1 MHFINATAF
10 TIAAI
15 VRTHVSTKVL
25 LPVFCLLL
33 PLLTSAQ
40 FSRSEES
47 KAASIY
53 TILINT
59 KWENQAGFQEFEIGV
74 LDNDT
79 TLCNALRRKY
89 NGVKIKGKPV
99 KIYHFKAIEAIWGSP
114 EVLCVDRKFNKKID
128 KVAAAVPAKGT
139 LLITDNCGKEK
150 YTMVDFN
157 GRLQKEDFDVNQENM
172 AKAGLKLTQE
182 FEEYVTT
189 GDNGNWQELLDESS
203 KKLTQEQAKVAL
215 KEKTISA
222 QKAKINYQQ
231 MTLEEKV
238 KMLDEQSGLLENQ
251 AKQLEAQDNTIA
263 EQKDVLKGQR
273 SKIREQEGILIRQL
287 KEIGMQRVILTLF
300 MIVIALIV
308 IIAYV
313 LYRSYY
319 QKKNSV
325 KQLSEQNLIVSAQ
338 KEQIEKI
345 LFELTAS
352 IRYAYRIQN
361 AVLPKE
367 QSIRKHIPGDYFVL
381 YQPKDIVSGDFFF
394 VDQRNDWT
402 LVAVADC
409 TGHGVPGAFV
419 SMLCIS
425 LLNEIVRQQEVLK
438 ASIILN
444 ELREKVINSLQQ
456 RGIQG
461 EQMDGMD
468 ISLLLINAKTLQ
480 CQWSGAN
487 NPLYLVSSNKL
498 KEFKPD
504 KRPISIYPDMQEFTN
519 HDIKVKKGDMLYLFT
534 DGYPDQFGGAKG
546 KKFMSKNF
554 KSLIA
559 ENAHR
564 TMEEQNQVLHSTM
577 EEWKNTDE
585 VTYEQIDDIT
595 VLGIRIA

>member
-1 MHFINATAF
+1 MHLKRATAF
-10 TIAAI
+10 SIAAI
-15 VRTHVSTKVL
+15 RAQISIKVL

-33 PLLTSAQ
+33 PLLSSAQ

-47 KAASIY
+47 MAASIY

-59 KWENQAGFQEFEIGV
+59 KWENQASFQEFEIGV
-74 LDNDT
+74 LDSDT
-79 TLCNALRRKY
+79 SLCNALRRKY
-89 NGVKIKGKPV
+89 NGVTIKGKAV

-114 EVLCVDRKFNKKID
+114 EVLVVDRKFNRKIE
-128 KVAAAVPAKGT
+128 KVVAAIPARGT
-139 LLITDNCGKEK
+139 LLITDNCGKEA
-150 YTMVDFN
+150 YVMVDFN
-157 GRLQKEDFDVNQENM
+157 GRLQKEDFEVNSDNM
-172 AKAGLKLTQE
+172 AKAGLKLTQQ
-182 FEEYVTT
+182 FEEYVQT
-189 GDNGNWQELLDESS
+189 GDVGNWQELLDESS
-203 KKLTQEQAKVAL
+203 QKLSQEQAKLAQ

-238 KMLDEQSGLLENQ
+238 KLLDEQTGLLQQQ
-251 AKQLEAQDNTIA
+251 ADQLSAQDSTIDQ
-263 EQKDVLKGQR
+263 QKDILKDQR
-273 SKIREQEGILIRQL
+273 SKIREQEGVLIRQL
-287 KEIGMQRVILTLF
+287 KEIGMQRVILSLF
-300 MIVIALIV
+300 LVVIALIV

-319 QKKNSV
+319 QKKQSLQ
-325 KQLSEQNLIVSAQ
+325 KLSEQNLIVSTQ

-352 IRYAYRIQN
+352 IRYAHRIQN
-361 AVLPKE
+361 AVLPKDH
-367 QSIRKHIPGDYFVL
+367 SIRQQIPGDYFVF

-394 VDQRNDWT
+394 VEQRHDWT

-468 ISLLLINAKTLQ
+468 ISLLLINTKTLQ

-498 KEFKPD
+498 TEFKPD
-504 KRPISIYPDMQEFTN
+504 KRPISIYPDMQDFTN

-534 DGYPDQFGGAKG
+534 DGYSDQFGGLKG

-554 KSLIA
+554 KTLIA
-559 ENAHR
+559 DNAHR
-564 TMEEQNQVLHSTM
+564 SMEEQNHILHSTM
-577 EEWKNTDE
+577 EEWKNTEE